1 MSWTSMTSQQSLAEP
16 RRVPQAEA
24 QGQAQAQAQAQAQ
37 TRAPSEAQA
46 QAQGQTRTQ
55 ANETVYAI
63 IAAISVSHMLNDMIQ
78 SLLPA
83 IYPMLKSD
91 FSLTFGQIGLITLAF
106 QLTASFLQPVVGL
119 YTDHRPQPYFLPVG
133 MGVTLLGLVLLSV
146 APSFPVLLLAAALV
160 GTGSS
165 IFHPESSRVARMA
178 AGGRPGFAQAIF
190 QVGGNVGTA
199 IGPLLA
205 AFIVLPLGQHSVAA
219 FSVLALLAIVILWR
233 VGGWYSRHRRASLAR
248 GAPPPAPPSGLS
260 RRTVAVSIA
269 ILIALMFSK
278 FVYMASLSSYYTF
291 YLVDRFGLS
300 VQASQVH
307 LFIFLFAAAAGTV
320 IGGPVGDRFGRKYV
334 IWGSIL
340 GVLPFTL
347 ALPYA
352 NLFWTGVLAVA
363 IGFIL
368 ASAFSAIIVYAQ
380 ELVPGRVGLVSGL
393 FFGFAFGAGG
403 LGAALLG
410 EVADHTS
417 IEFVYKICSVLP
429 AIGLLTVFL
438 PTIEGRRK
446 RG

>member
-1 MSWTSMTSQQSLAEP
+1 MSSQQSLAEP
-16 RRVPQAEA
+16 LRVPQA
-24 QGQAQAQAQAQAQ
+24 
-37 TRAPSEAQA
+37 
-46 QAQGQTRTQ
+46 RTD
-55 ANETVYAI
+55 ETVYAI

-83 IYPMLKSD
+83 IYPMLKAD

-133 MGVTLLGLVLLSV
+133 MGVTLLGLVLLSI
-146 APSFPVLLLAAALV
+146 APSFPILLLAAALV

-205 AFIVLPLGQHSVAA
+205 AFIVLPLGQRSVAA
-219 FSVLALLAIVILWR
+219 FSVLALLAMIILWK
-233 VGGWYSRHRRASLAR
+233 VGGWYSQHRRATIAR
-248 GAPPPAPPSGLS
+248 GAPAPVAATGLS
-260 RRTVAVSIA
+260 RRKVAISIA

-291 YLVDRFGLS
+291 YLVDRFGVS

-307 LFIFLFAAAAGTV
+307 LFIFLFAVAAGTV

-352 NLFWTGVLAVA
+352 SLFWTGVLAVA

-380 ELVPGRVGLVSGL
+380 ELVPGRIGLVSGL

-410 EVADHTS
+410 ELADHTS
-417 IEFVYKICSVLP
+417 IEFVYKVCSVLP

-438 PTIEGRRK
+438 PNIEGRRK
-446 RG
+446 SG

>member
-1 MSWTSMTSQQSLAEP
+1 MSWTSMSEQSLAEP
-16 RRVPQAEA
+16 VRAPQA
-24 QGQAQAQAQAQAQ
+24 
-37 TRAPSEAQA
+37 R
-46 QAQGQTRTQ
+46 

-83 IYPMLKSD
+83 IYPMLKAD

-219 FSVLALLAIVILWR
+219 FSVLALLAIIILWK
-233 VGGWYSRHRRASLAR
+233 VSGWYASHRRASLAR
-248 GAPPPAPPSGLS
+248 GAPPPAAPSGLS

-307 LFIFLFAAAAGTV
+307 LFIFLFAVAAGTV

-352 NLFWTGVLAVA
+352 SLFWTGVLAVV

-410 EVADHTS
+410 ELADHTS
-417 IEFVYKICSVLP
+417 IAFVYKICSVLP

-438 PTIEGRRK
+438 PNIEGRRK
-446 RG
+446 PG